1 MHRLRCL
8 VVIGALAVVV
18 SIVAAGPALAAKGGN
33 SDNAQACQQGG
44 HTNLFETE
52 TGNPFKNAGDCASHG
67 AKGGAIT
74 TLAIDISD
82 SPYLCTSGSGVC
94 WGRLIAEGLA
104 AGASWEVAN
113 QITDTVLAS
122 GNANSAGSVNHVI
135 LNLSCIDDVV
145 QISSTTSTGAPIIQ
159 RGLEAPC

>member
-1 MHRLRCL
+1 MDRLKSLL
-8 VVIGALAVVV
+8 VAGALAVVL
-18 SIVAAGPALAAKGGN
+18 SIVAAGPAPAAKGGN

-82 SPYLCTSGSGVC
+82 SPYLCTSGSGLC
-94 WGRLIAEGLA
+94 WGRLIADGLA
-104 AGASWEVAN
+104 AAASWEVEN
-113 QITDTVLAS
+113 DITHAVLAS

-135 LNLSCIDDVV
+135 LNLPCSADAV
-145 QISSTTSTGAPIIQ
+145 QISSTTSKGAPISQIV
-159 RGLEAPC
+159 LEDVC